1 MFPLGTLRV
10 MFDASKYS
18 GSLNMQSHQPTLA
31 RSRDIAPHA
40 QDLPQAQA
48 VLQAGDAAPD
58 FSLPASRA
66 GRPLDYALKDALRK
80 GAVVVYF
87 YPSAFTSGCNAQAHA
102 FARDID
108 QFSAAGA
115 SVVGVS
121 LDSIERLHAFSA
133 DPQYC
138 GGRFPVASDAQGRV
152 ARAFG
157 LAVEPA
163 PHGKTD
169 TRGEPND
176 HDRVPRTTFV
186 IAPHGKVAAT
196 IAGASAV
203 EHVEQALAWVR
214 RLSADNTNAR

>member
-1 MFPLGTLRV
+1 M
-10 MFDASKYS
+10 
-18 GSLNMQSHQPTLA
+18 
-31 RSRDIAPHA
+31 
-40 QDLPQAQA
+40 
-48 VLQAGDAAPD
+48 
-58 FSLPASRA
+58 
-66 GRPLDYALKDALRK
+66 
-80 GAVVVYF
+80 
-87 YPSAFTSGCNAQAHA
+87 
-102 FARDID
+102 
-108 QFSAAGA
+108 
-115 SVVGVS
+115 S
-121 LDSIERLHAFSA
+121 LDSIERLQAFSA